1 MGRPLPG
8 SAPPTMLN
16 PQEAFSFRCKI
27 TVLGY
32 WRLLGIFCQYIQEGT
47 KLEAPKDVSGPSMTP
62 NTTWSRLMVAFS
74 VATAWECVSPQRL
87 VPSTDNR
94 MSPFWND
101 DAKVWKSI
109 CQISKPILFWGE
121 GGTEELSW
129 RSSTSV
135 PFIRRQQC
143 KKVELWSFFHHFC
156 KGKMQRK
163 ENVDLK
169 EIIIFSRTRKHQ
181 KFFVG
186 LIKK

>member
-121 GGTEELSW
+121 EGNG
-129 RSSTSV
+129 R
-135 PFIRRQQC
+135 
-143 KKVELWSFFHHFC
+143 VELEKFYYFCSFSFIGNSVKKWSF
-156 KGKMQRK
+156 
-163 ENVDLK
+163 DLSF
-169 EIIIFSRTRKHQ
+169 IIFVRGRCKERRM
-181 KFFVG
+181 
-186 LIKK
+186 LISEKLSFSQGRVNIKNSSWD